1 MDVLENSATTLLTAG
16 KSTRPKSI
24 TLFVTTL
31 LLAMVVGSVAA
42 RAQTATLVVTA
53 IDAGRFYGD
62 PNPAFTANITGLRA
76 GDNITAV
83 FSTVADPTSPVGDY
97 LIVPT
102 LVDPD
107 NKLGNYTV
115 VTNEGTLTVSAAALS
130 VTPADATRLYG
141 AANPA
146 LSGTVV
152 GLQNSDNITANY
164 ASTATATSPVGDY
177 PITATLNDPDTKLG
191 NYSVTLHSGALSVTK
206 APLDVTA
213 ASAAFPPPGT
223 PASPATA
230 KAHRGSDM
238 FRFLFVRARVAAC
251 KATP

>member
-42 RAQTATLVVTA
+42 QAQTATLVVTA

-83 FSTVADPTSPVGDY
+83 FSTVADPSSPVGNY

-107 NKLGNYTV
+107 GKLSNYTV
-115 VTNEGTLTVSAAALS
+115 IINNGTLTV
-130 VTPADATRLYG
+130 TPAPLLVIADDTAR
-141 AANPA
+141 AAGQPNPTFT
-146 LSGTVV
+146 GTIQ
-152 GLQNSDNITANY
+152 GIRNGED
-164 ASTATATSPVGDY
+164 
-177 PITATLNDPDTKLG
+177 ITATQD
-191 NYSVTLHSGALSVTK
+191 
-206 APLDVTA
+206 
-213 ASAAFPPPGT
+213 
-223 PASPATA
+223 SPATV
-230 KAHRGSDM
+230 GSEAGTYPIIPTLKDGSGKIGNYAVSISTGT
-238 FRFLFVRARVAAC
+238 LTV
-251 KATP
+251 TP